1 VGPYSD
7 LAARR
12 ERRRAIVEFETTRK
26 AWAVT
31 IQPAT
36 LAKLRA
42 IFGDCVPQQNAV
54 SQLEQS
60 PLAPTSALELQA
72 LRDAVVEA
80 AGKKL
85 VELASYAEAARLP
98 SSVVAQKQPD
108 AQRLLLAQVQAARGI
123 QGPGALRRVLTEAQ
137 LAQVFTRA
145 AENPD
150 ILWRFLEEGCLHRAH
165 VLAKDLED
173 AGYFSEKIFT
183 IPLGGD
189 LVMETEK
196 ARLGFTVC
204 WYHEAVSA
212 WVQTKDGVERRV
224 IDPSFGDRA
233 LSVQEWLAAMHSNTG
248 TPLETFYLPRF
259 AYGLGARNDPPT
271 AWNLDD
277 LATARSWKDE
287 WRAVEQSLDDMDFYA
302 QLKEL
307 AGRT

>member
-1 VGPYSD
+1 LWS
-7 LAARR
+7 ARV
-12 ERRRAIVEFETTRK
+12 VEFETARK
-26 AWAVT
+26 ARSVT

-36 LAKLRA
+36 LSKLRA
-42 IFGDCVPQQNAV
+42 IFGDCVPQENAV
-54 SQLEQS
+54 SQLERARGRKRA
-60 PLAPTSALELQA
+60 LLELQA

-80 AGKKL
+80 AGKKI
-85 VELASYAEAARLP
+85 VALASYAETARLP
-98 SSVVAQKQPD
+98 SLVVAQKQPD

-123 QGPGALRRVLTEAQ
+123 HGPGGLRKVLTEAQ
-137 LAQVFTRA
+137 VAQVFTRA

-150 ILWRFLEEGCLHRAH
+150 IPWRFLEEGCLHRAH

-173 AGYFSEKIFT
+173 EGLFSEKIFT

-189 LVMETEK
+189 LVMETDK

-204 WYHEAVSA
+204 WYHEAVSV

-224 IDPSFGDRA
+224 IDPSCGDRA
-233 LSVQEWLAAMHSNTG
+233 LSVDEWLATMHSSNG
-248 TPLETFYLPRF
+248 NPLETFYLPRF

-271 AWNLDD
+271 AWDLDD
-277 LATARSWKDE
+277 LATARTWKDE
-287 WRAVEQSLDDMDFYA
+287 WRAVEKSLDDMDFYT